1 MTPSLSLK
9 ALFEA
14 SSAFRARGH
23 RGKLSSLGDVGG
35 EQRDSTGGCGTA
47 RVWRRCALLRHSHTS
62 PSTHALPLRPPP
74 AARALWLPLAASGA
88 GALCAWGPCVRV
100 STTFAHTHPPL
111 PAHAPSYPPLAT
123 YAHLADFN
131 HTRCLLDA
139 EVFLALKL
147 KMAEDT
153 QKGKTLSSH
162 FLKAYRH
169 VARNSA
175 FQVRR

>member
-1 MTPSLSLK
+1 MC
-9 ALFEA
+9 
-14 SSAFRARGH
+14 
-23 RGKLSSLGDVGG
+23 VGP
-35 EQRDSTGGCGTA
+35 
-47 RVWRRCALLRHSHTS
+47 V
-62 PSTHALPLRPPP
+62 
-74 AARALWLPLAASGA
+74 
-88 GALCAWGPCVRV
+88 CVRV

-111 PAHAPSYPPLAT
+111 PAHAPSHPPLAT
-123 YAHLADFN
+123 HAYPADFN

-153 QKGKTLSSH
+153 QKGKTPSSH

-175 FQVRR
+175 FQARR